1 MILFFLDDVLR
12 NAKGS
17 PIYEVAAILNAV
29 KDSKKVTI
37 LSKSN
42 EDADRWLKSVNIGKI
57 DDLVDYSFITATDD
71 KDYWLVE
78 YCRANGKV
86 DLVVTA
92 NVELAERLLEVGV
105 NTLLFLHPMYIR
117 PEFRPDGRGRRGW
130 DAIVEEIDK
139 QQELHAEDTRVK

>member
-17 PIYEVAAILNAV
+17 PLYEVAAILNAV

-37 LSKSN
+37 LSKNN
-42 EDADRWLKSVNIGKI
+42 EDADRWLKSVNVGKI
-57 DDLVDYSFITATDD
+57 DDLVDYSFITAVED

-86 DLVVTA
+86 DLVITA
-92 NVELAERLLEVGV
+92 DVDLAKRLLEVGV
-105 NTLLFLHPMYIR
+105 NTMLFLHPMYIR
-117 PEFRPDGRGRRGW
+117 PEFRPDGRGRRKW
-130 DAIVEEIDK
+130 DAIVEELDK